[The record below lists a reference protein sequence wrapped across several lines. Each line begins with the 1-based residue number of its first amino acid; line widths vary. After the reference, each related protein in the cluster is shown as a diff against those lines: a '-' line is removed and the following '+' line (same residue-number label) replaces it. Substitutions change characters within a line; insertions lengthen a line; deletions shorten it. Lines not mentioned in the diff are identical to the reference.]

1 MDTAERTHAVTERC
15 TSDQPGREPVLELR
29 LGQHNGGITMA
40 TQAHFI
46 SGTERY
52 LQQTHGLVEERS
64 TRQEDWK
71 RFVDTH
77 VCEFSYRAQMS
88 STFSLE
94 ARARS
99 VDGFSVARLVTAAGP
114 AQMQRGS
121 IDIARDGRVSY
132 AFYLPT
138 RGYQEIHQF
147 NRIQRCPEYNLI
159 AISTSEPFQQVKPGD
174 NDTICLIVPAEFVD
188 SRALHIEDRCAV
200 VVPATNGL
208 PRLFRDSLIALERES
223 SMMADSQFLHAI
235 HTVSELGILAVSAAQ
250 DSTGDSKSVRACNLA
265 NAKRIIRRRLTEPT
279 LTLLDVATECNLSL
293 RYLHKLF
300 REDGRSMSEYLMT
313 ERLQY
318 ARDLLQRAPTHMTVT
333 DVCFASGF
341 SNASQFST
349 VFRRAFGVC
358 PREVLHRRLS

>member
-1 MDTAERTHAVTERC
+1 MTTHAHF
-15 TSDQPGREPVLELR
+15 TSRPGRCAQET
-29 LGQHNGGITMA
+29 G
-40 TQAHFI
+40 
-46 SGTERY
+46 
-52 LQQTHGLVEERS
+52 GLVEERS

-71 RFVDTH
+71 KFVDQH
-77 VCEFSYRAQMS
+77 VCAFSYRAQTS
-88 STFSLE
+88 SAFSLE

-99 VDGFSVARLVTAAGP
+99 VHGFSVARLITAAGP

-121 IDIARDGRVSY
+121 VDIARDGRVSY

-147 NRIQRCPEYNLI
+147 NRIQRCPENSLI
-159 AISTSEPFQQVKPGD
+159 AISTSEPFLQLKPGD
-174 NDTICLIVPAEFVD
+174 NDTTCLIMAADFVD
-188 SRALHIEDRCAV
+188 GRALHIEDRCAL

-223 SMMADSQFLHAI
+223 STMSESQFLSAI
-235 HTVSELGILAVSAAQ
+235 HTVSELGILAVSPSA
-250 DSTGDSKSVRACNLA
+250 TFPGDFSSVRASSLA

-279 LTLLDVATECNLSL
+279 LTLLDIAAECNLSL

-300 REDGRSMSEYLMT
+300 REEGRSMSDCLMS

-318 ARDLLQRAPTHMTVT
+318 ARDLLQRASPRTTVT
-333 DVCFASGF
+333 DICFASGF

-349 VFRRAFGVC
+349 AFRRAFGVC
-358 PREVLHRRLS
+358 PREVLHRQLS